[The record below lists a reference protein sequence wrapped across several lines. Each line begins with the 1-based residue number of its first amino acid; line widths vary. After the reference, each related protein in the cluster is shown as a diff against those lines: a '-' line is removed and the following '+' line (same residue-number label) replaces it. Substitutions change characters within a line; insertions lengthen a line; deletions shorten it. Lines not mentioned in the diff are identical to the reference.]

1 MFPASRPNDTVSEIT
16 VKPRKNNAVNAPE
29 IIFLLTAPFDE
40 NAKTGDG
47 QYALSLATGFL
58 QSGEGTECIWIREA
72 DKHYSLPC
80 YKGCTPVPAGTLPTV
95 EALQSVAN
103 GHSILTGYR
112 YRKEAS
118 LSHVI
123 PRIMQQTTLATPKM
137 LISESGALN
146 SLFYTSLFGGN
157 VIQLERDSVGSQ
169 LEKIDALLD
178 DYDEAFQSASENAES
193 IEQRM
198 HQEGAALT
206 KGEHSRMRRLL
217 ETSKQSC
224 KHYSGKRKAVED
236 WRNLL
241 HGIER
246 EFHAT
251 QLNTAFLTKAL
262 WSLSMLPVDALL
274 TLSKPLP
281 SLKKPSVNL
290 LFAAA
295 LSAARID
302 VLRQYVIDKIVK
314 SIHKSAD
321 GRKAGIDIHIRPPQT
336 GAFFMPRD
344 IKRFQDEGFVVNL
357 TIHEYKQNYTRPHL
371 QEMTHALMREA
382 DSVLFFNEKDRK
394 NAIRASQ
401 GGFLLSGRLIPGG
414 GLYALE
420 PYDLAGKANELTVA
434 SQLLSSNPEDIEVIL
449 AKAPNIL
456 SFGTIRNGKGF
467 EEALGLAWEI
477 KRRVQAGDKRF
488 TSTVFVAG
496 DPQSTALMQELFAER
511 YGEQRLKNLQQTAP
525 APLAEAT
532 DVERRA
538 YWQLV
543 KDTLEK
549 QLLIEQEPP
558 ENPFLVIYPWCESKV
573 LERLKQ
579 LCKYVC
585 RMDDMGMR
593 NNGSAIISVLDAGIV
608 YTKWGCVTDEQFI
621 SGGEHEG
628 AVDLGSNKYG
638 IHQSRKFFDNRRQ
651 TLSTYRRDPGS
662 RPPAAILDS
671 IIARENNQ
679 KKYENQPWLSD
690 NYQSVKKAQALLREV
705 FTLENSTNHLKR
717 AFAGREMMQGGA

>member
-1 MFPASRPNDTVSEIT
+1 MSEIT
-16 VKPRKNNAVNAPE
+16 IKSRQNNPANVPE

-47 QYALSLATGFL
+47 QYALSLAAGFL
-58 QSGEGTECIWIREA
+58 EFGEGTDCIWIREA

-95 EALQSVAN
+95 EVLQSVAN
-103 GHSILTGYR
+103 GHAVLTGYR
-112 YRKEAS
+112 FREGAS
-118 LSHVI
+118 LSYII
-123 PRIMQQTTLATPKM
+123 PRIIRQTTLATPKM
-137 LISESGALN
+137 LISESGTLT
-146 SLFYTSLFGGN
+146 SLFYTSLFGGKVN
-157 VIQLERDSVGSQ
+157 QLERHSLETQ
-169 LEKIDALLD
+169 LEKLDALMA
-178 DYDEAFQSASENAES
+178 DYDEALQGASENVQS
-193 IEQRM
+193 IEQCLN
-198 HQEGAALT
+198 QERGALT
-206 KGEHSRMRRLL
+206 KGEHSRMRRSL
-217 ETSKQSC
+217 ETYKQSC
-224 KHYSGKRKAVED
+224 KQLKKKRKVVQD
-236 WRNLL
+236 WIKLLL
-241 HGIER
+241 HIEG

-251 QLNTAFLTKAL
+251 QLNTALLTKAL
-262 WSLSMLPVDALL
+262 WSLSMLPAEALFN
-274 TLSKPLP
+274 LSEPLP
-281 SLKKPSVNL
+281 PLKKPSVNL

-302 VLRQYVIDKIVK
+302 VLRQNVIEQMVK
-314 SIHKSAD
+314 SIHKLAD
-321 GRKAGIDIHIRPPQT
+321 GRTSGIDIHIRPPQT
-336 GAFFMPRD
+336 GAFFMPMD
-344 IKRFQDEGFVVNL
+344 IKRFQDEGFAVNL

-401 GGFLLSGRLIPGG
+401 KGVLLFGRLIPGG

-434 SQLLSSNPEDIEVIL
+434 SQLLSSNPESIEAVL
-449 AKAPNIL
+449 AKPPNIL

-467 EEALGLAWEI
+467 EEALGLAREI

-496 DPQSTALMQELFAER
+496 DPQGTALMQELFAER
-511 YGEQRLKNLQQTAP
+511 YGEQRLKKLQQTFRAP
-525 APLAEAT
+525 QADASDA
-532 DVERRA
+532 ERRA

-543 KDTLEK
+543 KDELEE
-549 QLLIEQEPP
+549 QLQNENLPP
-558 ENPFLVIYPWCESKV
+558 ENPFLVIYPWCKPKV
-573 LERLKQ
+573 LERLKH
-579 LCKYVC
+579 LCKFVC

-593 NNGSAIISVLDAGIV
+593 YNGSGVISVLDAGIV

-621 SGGEHEG
+621 NGGEYEG

-638 IHQSRKFFDNRRQ
+638 IHQSRKFFDSRRQ

-662 RPPAAILDS
+662 RPVAAILDS
-671 IIARENNQ
+671 IIAREKNQ
-679 KKYENQPWLSD
+679 QKYKNQPWLSD

-705 FTLENSTNHLKR
+705 FTLENSTNHLKQ
-717 AFAGREMMQGGA
+717 AFAARHLTHPGA